1 MSKYSAWFLAE
12 KSGKTITGTHSA
24 IECDPFGKI
33 IAEVTIFLHGD
44 VVIGE
49 YDAVTGTYTEK

>member
-1 MSKYSAWFLAE
+1 MSKYAAWFQAE
-12 KSGKTITGTHSA
+12 RDGKKITGTRSA

-33 IAEVTIFLHGD
+33 TADVTIFLHGD

-49 YDAVTGTYTEK
+49 YDAITGNYTEK